1 MSIAMKK
8 TKGRFVGNIECPVD
22 PILSGIALAL
32 LLFGSVM
39 VGSASMETGARVY
52 GNSLHLATIH
62 HLYIVIGLISFLF
75 VLGLP
80 IKIWGRFSW
89 LFLFLSIF
97 LLVAVLIPGV
107 GKAVN
112 GSTRWIQIGS
122 INLQG
127 SELVKLFFLVY
138 LSKYLATRKEEIQ
151 ESGISFVI
159 PVISL
164 GLLVLL
170 LLGQPDF
177 GASIVLIVASA
188 TVIFLS
194 GTPIRFFFPFAIFA
208 FIFIMVFSVVR
219 PYRIERIISFA
230 DPWHDPFGSG
240 YQLTQALIA
249 FGRGEWFGLGL
260 GNSIQKLFFLPEAH
274 TDFIFS
280 IVGEELGFVGASV
293 VVFLF
298 FGLVIRGLSI
308 GNLAMRQTMYFHANL
323 AYGLSI
329 ILGVQAAINL
339 GVNLGMLPTKG
350 ITLPLISYGGN
361 SLVVCLVMIAILLR
375 IEVETRN
382 GTQKYGGSRV

>member
-1 MSIAMKK
+1 MKK
-8 TKGRFVGNIECPVD
+8 TKGSFAENTECPVD

-39 VGSASMETGARVY
+39 VVSASMETGARVY

-89 LFLFLSIF
+89 LLLFLSLF

-138 LSKYLATRKEEIQ
+138 LAKYLATRKEEIQ

-164 GLLVLL
+164 GLVVLL
-170 LLGQPDF
+170 LLCQPDF

-188 TVIFLS
+188 SVIFLS

-208 FIFIMVFSVVR
+208 FIFILVVSVVQ

-230 DPWHDPFGSG
+230 DPWLDPFGSG

-280 IVGEELGFVGASV
+280 IVGEELGFVGASFV
-293 VVFLF
+293 VLLF

-308 GNLAMRQTMYFHANL
+308 GNAAKRKTMYFHANL